1 MKKVTLFVFLFLNVM
16 LVQAQST
23 CLTAVA
29 IEPGIYTVDAVDGT
43 QIPNPICAANG
54 SGATHGKWFSY
65 TPAQQFSVTVSTEY
79 EINTGK
85 DTRVHIYT
93 GTCDNLVCWSGDDD
107 NGVIG
112 NGYLSIAQFDVIAG
126 TTYYIAF
133 DDKWN
138 ASGFEFHLIESPYVA
153 PVISF
158 IPTTIPTSSSICAV
172 VDMNG
177 DYLDDIVSTQ
187 SNQMTILYQ
196 NLGNSQFTQSVYPLP
211 NLTANPSWSIAAG
224 DYDKNGYNDLVFG
237 SGNRLAIIK
246 ANPTGTGY
254 SEITYPQNIF
264 TQRTNFIDID
274 NDGNL
279 DLFACHDVA
288 QSHVYRNTGSGDLV
302 FDISMFPTLAVGG
315 NYASIWTDYNN
326 DGHMDMYLAKCRGG
340 AVAGDPQR
348 INLLYKNNGDG
359 TYTETGAQAGVNDGA
374 QSWSTAIEDFDNDG
388 DMDFM
393 LSNISDQ
400 NRFYLNNG
408 DGTFTDIYSTTGI
421 DAQVGSWEIQSGDFN
436 NDGLVDFLWQNNKE
450 LYLNNGDLTFTGYD
464 LPFSEGGIG
473 DLNNDGFLDVQFN
486 NQVYLNVP
494 NANNWIKVNLA
505 GTTSNINGI
514 GARVELYYANGKQIR
529 EIRSGNGFSHQ
540 SSLNASFG
548 IGAETSITKIV
559 VKWPSGVVDEILNPV
574 INSSLKVTE
583 GTSLG
588 LNQNNDNVNFTV
600 YPNPSG
606 DKINFEFDRK
616 NATITEALV
625 TEMNGKI
632 AIKTALT
639 NNAVDIHS
647 LAKGNYILILKDA
660 NDKTYTH
667 KIIKK

>member
-1 MKKVTLFVFLFLNVM
+1 MKKVTLFVCLFLNVI

-559 VKWPSGVVDEILNPV
+559 VKWPSGVVDEFLNPV

-616 NATITEALV
+616 NATITEALITDV
-625 TEMNGKI
+625 NGKI

>member
-1 MKKVTLFVFLFLNVM
+1 MKKVTLFVFLFLNFM
-16 LVQAQST
+16 LVHAQST
-23 CLTAVA
+23 CLTALA

-54 SGATHGKWFSY
+54 SGATHGKWYSY
-65 TPAQQFSVTVSTEY
+65 TPTQQFSVTVSNEY
-79 EINTGK
+79 EINIGK

-112 NGYLSIAQFDVIAG
+112 NGYLSIAQFDVVAG

-133 DDKWN
+133 DNKWN
-138 ASGFEFHLIESPYVA
+138 SSGFEFHLIESPYVA

-158 IPTTIPTSSSICAV
+158 TTATIPTSSTICAV

-177 DYLDDIVSTQ
+177 DYLDDIVTTQ
-187 SNQMTILYQ
+187 ANQMKILYQ
-196 NLGNSQFTQSVYPLP
+196 NLGNSQFTQSVFPLP
-211 NLTANPSWSIAAG
+211 NLTASPSWSIAAG

-254 SEITYPQNIF
+254 TEITYPQNIF

-288 QSHVYRNTGSGDLV
+288 QNHVYRNTGSGDLI

-326 DGHMDMYLAKCRGG
+326 DGHTDMYLAKCRGG
-340 AVAGDPQR
+340 AAEGDPQR

-359 TYTETGAQAGVNDGA
+359 TYTETGALAGVNDGA
-374 QSWSTAIEDFDNDG
+374 QSWSTAIEDFDNDD
-388 DMDFM
+388 DMDLM
-393 LSNISDQ
+393 LSNISDE
-400 NRFYLNNG
+400 NRFYKNNG
-408 DGTFTDIYSTTGI
+408 DGTFTDIYSTSGI

-436 NDGLVDFLWQNNKE
+436 NDGFVDFLWQNNKE

-494 NANNWIKVNLA
+494 NANNWIKVNLE

-540 SSLNASFG
+540 SSFNASFG
-548 IGAETSITKIV
+548 IGTETTINKIV
-559 VKWPSGVVDEILNPV
+559 VKWPSGVVDEILNPA
-574 INSSLKVTE
+574 INSNLKVTE
-583 GTSLG
+583 GTALD
-588 LNQNNDNVNFTV
+588 LNQNIDNVNFTV
-600 YPNPSG
+600 YPNPSN
-606 DKINFEFDRK
+606 DKINFEFDYK
-616 NATITEALV
+616 NATMTEAFL
-625 TEMNGKI
+625 TDMNGKI
-632 AIKTALT
+632 VKKTAIT
-639 NNAVDIHS
+639 NNTIDIHS
-647 LAKGNYILILKDA
+647 LSKGNYILILKDT
-660 NDKTYTH
+660 NNKTYTH